1 MTAPFTAAA
10 LAARRDPVQPRRRTG
25 KSGSAMAEQDGSRD
39 AARYDEVLGDPR
51 YQRLVQRRG
60 RFTWTLSIVML
71 VAYFG
76 YVALIAFDKALLA
89 RPIGGG
95 VTSLGIPVGVGIILL
110 AILLTGLYV
119 RRANREF
126 DPLVKALRDGDGE

>member
-1 MTAPFTAAA
+1 MTET
-10 LAARRDPVQPRRRTG
+10 
-25 KSGSAMAEQDGSRD
+25 DGQH
-39 AARYDEVLGDPR
+39 AARYDAILADSR

-60 RFTWTLSIVML
+60 RLTWLLTILML
-71 VAYFG
+71 AAYFG
-76 YVALIAFDKALLA
+76 YILLIAFDKAVLA

-95 VTSLGIPVGVGIILL
+95 FTSIGIPIGIGVILF

-126 DPLVKALRDGDGE
+126 DPLVRALQDEGRA

>member
-1 MTAPFTAAA
+1 MP
-10 LAARRDPVQPRRRTG
+10 
-25 KSGSAMAEQDGSRD
+25 EQEGGD
-39 AARYDEVLGDPR
+39 AARYDEVLADPR
-51 YQRLVQRRG
+51 YQRLVKRRG

-119 RRANREF
+119 RQANKEYDGLVRALKEGS
-126 DPLVKALRDGDGE
+126 PE

>member
-1 MTAPFTAAA
+1 
-10 LAARRDPVQPRRRTG
+10 
-25 KSGSAMAEQDGSRD
+25 MAEQVGGGGRDDGNG
-39 AARYDEVLGDPR
+39 ARYDEILADPR
-51 YQRLVQRRG
+51 YQRLIRRRG

-76 YVALIAFDKALLA
+76 YVALIAFDKAVLA

-95 VTSLGIPVGVGIILL
+95 VTSIGIPIGVGVILL

-119 RRANREF
+119 RRANKEY
-126 DPLVKALRDGDGE
+126 DPLVRALNEGTSE

>member
-1 MTAPFTAAA
+1 
-10 LAARRDPVQPRRRTG
+10 
-25 KSGSAMAEQDGSRD
+25 MAEQDGSGD

-51 YQRLVQRRG
+51 YQRLVARRG
-60 RFTWTLSIVML
+60 RFTWTLTIVML
-71 VAYFG
+71 IAYFG
-76 YVALIAFDKALLA
+76 YVALIAFDKPLLA

-95 VTSLGIPVGVGIILL
+95 VTSLGIPVGVGLILL

-126 DPLVKALRDGDGE
+126 DPLVKALRDGESA